1 MKKKEIEKKL
11 LNMQDQIEMMQIC
24 LPYLIKKECNS
35 NSLKQVNDS
44 YDDYKDRCDVN
55 KAMDDFLKIHPLKTH
70 PFTRQRWRDSDAK
83 SFAIFFAE
91 RVKGGKL

>member
-1 MKKKEIEKKL
+1 MKKKEIKKKL
-11 LNMQDQIEMMQIC
+11 LNMQEQIEVMQSY
-24 LPYLIKKECNS
+24 LASLIKKECNC

-44 YDDYKDRCDVN
+44 FDDYKDRCNVE
-55 KAMDDFLKIHPLKTH
+55 KAMDDFIKFH
-70 PFTRQRWRDSDAK
+70 PFTRRGWGGSDAK